1 MWFSSPFLLVTTS
14 LTSSSLGE
22 ILDVGPGRRCYCV
35 TGARW
40 AQKVRQF
47 YWMWA
52 STMSHWSFWISD
64 LEAPW
69 RCYRTDH
76 EYSGPR
82 PWHIQPWIQ
91 IIFQTCGRRLG
102 AEYPDTALY
111 YPATWRR
118 HRERLHV
125 WVYRRHVGKIFCCQG
140 IHLPAQQLHTP
151 PKYSLLDLLLS
162 WSDIWICSRSKWSE
176 RIMDALPSPFISL
189 ILETD
194 GNLGVT

>member
-1 MWFSSPFLLVTTS
+1 MWFSSSFLLVTTS

-111 YPATWRR
+111 YPATDEDATENVSMSGSTAATLGRYSVAKVFIFQRSNSTRPPSTLCWT
-118 HRERLHV
+118 
-125 WVYRRHVGKIFCCQG
+125 FCC
-140 IHLPAQQLHTP
+140 
-151 PKYSLLDLLLS
+151 
-162 WSDIWICSRSKWSE
+162 RE
-176 RIMDALPSPFISL
+176 
-189 ILETD
+189 
-194 GNLGVT
+194 VTFGYVVDQNGLNA